1 MKSLSLNCKEG
12 LLQFKVYHSIQS
24 GDAPDVSSADMQQEP
39 QSDSTPPCS
48 KEPETK
54 PVSNTREKPG
64 IVEVKHIKNVPL
76 KLELDAAHMVRPSN
90 HDDLNHKETEVNSKT
105 NLSIQSS
112 PLEQINASK
121 ANNTIK

>member
-1 MKSLSLNCKEG
+1 M
-12 LLQFKVYHSIQS
+12 H
-24 GDAPDVSSADMQQEP
+24 QET

-64 IVEVKHIKNVPL
+64 IVEVKPITNVPL